1 MGSDPSGNIT
11 RINNALEGMGKQL
24 EEAVAR
30 LENVEHQLET
40 AKIEVVKPFAQEA
53 ELAEKLDRLAELNA
67 LLNMDEKG
75 DEAVDMDD
83 EAPKQE
89 GQDKGQDMTDGQTG
103 APAQEAEQHGSVSY
117 VDNTAEIRKASEPK
131 VEYGSKISEPKAE
144 YSTKKPEK
152 PDRASIKP
160 FHDKLEAKKGEVAK
174 QLPPKPAEVKDKHTS
189 L

>member
-1 MGSDPSGNIT
+1 
-11 RINNALEGMGKQL
+11 
-24 EEAVAR
+24 
-30 LENVEHQLET
+30 
-40 AKIEVVKPFAQEA
+40 VVKPFAQEA

-89 GQDKGQDMTDGQTG
+89 DQDKGQDVTDGQTE
-103 APAQEAEQHGSVSY
+103 APAREAESVQHSSVSY
-117 VDNTAEIRKASEPK
+117 VDNAAEIRKASEPK

-144 YSTKKPEK
+144 YSAKKPEK
-152 PDRASIKP
+152 PDRASEKP

-174 QLPPKPAEVKDKHTS
+174 QLPPKPAEVKNKQTS

>member
-1 MGSDPSGNIT
+1 
-11 RINNALEGMGKQL
+11 
-24 EEAVAR
+24 
-30 LENVEHQLET
+30 
-40 AKIEVVKPFAQEA
+40 
-53 ELAEKLDRLAELNA
+53 
-67 LLNMDEKG
+67 MDEKG

-83 EAPKQE
+83 DAPKQE

-144 YSTKKPEK
+144 YSAKKTEK
-152 PDRASIKP
+152 PDRASTKP